1 MTRTPGHLTAALMIA
16 FVAVWSATATDLQA
30 AVSVGDHP
38 TIDFQATDGT
48 RVTSDALRGR
58 LVVVDFWAT
67 WCGPCVKAVP
77 HMIELNQQY
86 TARGV
91 QIIGVSLDRSRRDLD
106 RFVRKNRMPWPQ
118 YFDADGGT
126 SQMSGEWGVR
136 GIPRIFILSPE
147 GEVLWVGHPARMD
160 KPFKDAL
167 RKHPPT
173 PPAKSADNSPSAT
186 QLRDNAVN
194 ALRKARAAIDAG
206 DAAGVLSL
214 ISQVP
219 DEVLTDRRVLG
230 NARVLLAK
238 LELNPQ
244 AADALAAAKLV
255 NPEAAERFA
264 LLAQAVNNTTP
275 HADTNDPQRPA
286 VHPKLVASKLA
297 LADKARDSDNHYR
310 AYTLYNWLLDRASET
325 EQGHTAAKRIAE
337 YETDQE
343 KMAVIHAAQAEQRAR
358 SLLSLARNYETA
370 GNHEQAKATYEQV
383 LAEYEAATEC
393 CDKARAALAKLD

>member
-16 FVAVWSATATDLQA
+16 FFVVWSAAATDLQA

-38 TIDFQATDGT
+38 TIDFKSTDGT

-86 TARGV
+86 AARGV

-147 GEVLWVGHPARMD
+147 GEVLWVGHPANMD

-167 RKHPPT
+167 KKHPPT
-173 PPAKSADNSPSAT
+173 PPTKSADDTPSAT
-186 QLRDNAVN
+186 RLRDDAVN

-238 LELNPQ
+238 LELNPEV
-244 AADALAAAKLV
+244 ADALK
-255 NPEAAERFA
+255 AAEESDPNAVARLTA
-264 LLAQAVNNTTP
+264 LTEAVNSKAPVT
-275 HADTNDPQRPA
+275 DNDPKRPA
-286 VHPKLVASKLA
+286 VHPRLVASKLA
-297 LADKARDSDNHYR
+297 LADKARDGDNHYR

-325 EQGHTAAKRIAE
+325 EEGHTAAKRIAE

-343 KMAVIHAAQAEQRAR
+343 KMAVIRAAQAQQRAR
-358 SLLSLARNYETA
+358 SLLSLARSYETA

-383 LAEYEAATEC
+383 LAEYESATEC